1 MPPAGFFGTCVK
13 RLLLPLLIL
22 LAVSAPA
29 DAKRLGLDLEV
40 YDPPFARSDP
50 AVAAILKAYDA
61 ERDDEVE
68 RLSRRLVEAREA
80 RAAAPLDRVEALF
93 LLGRAVQDQQR
104 PSEAESHYRAALA
117 LLKPLVGGKD
127 RRAKTAR
134 QWAYY
139 VEVHLRPALTAQGRL
154 REARLLQSILPPAP
168 APRQEPERGGLVSS
182 GTEQAVTSVAPIRTT
197 PCPGAPAPLRALSQA
212 EQDRREAWDSA
223 AFGGF
228 RKQHFDAAEKAL
240 RDKLAFDLAAYG
252 EPHCEVAVDRAML
265 ADALFRRHAEAEAV
279 RLARQAVAAFD
290 ALPQPPP
297 ARLATIGLLADI
309 VASQS
314 GPRAAEP
321 FLRRI
326 YDARETQG
334 NSREKLYARVDL
346 AGNLYAQGRS
356 SEAEAL
362 YRKALATAA
371 AIGEERGDLALD
383 IRVFLG
389 FLAGNRGD
397 DATAVAEYRTA
408 CTVRGEYAAQA
419 GRGSRATLLATD
431 EAKQAGSCTLRRALA
446 LRRWAE
452 SGGGS
457 AAGDRPPALLAE
469 AFEAAQ
475 TALPSPSADAL
486 ARSSARIAAA
496 HSGQGALA
504 ERFEDALRRRD
515 AAGGPRRPSWNY
527 WDTADTSPLAEEER
541 ERLDGEIADLA
552 TRLAA
557 ADPRFW
563 DLRSPRPLGLAAL
576 QGLLRDDE
584 ALIFFMVPPKQLVG
598 LVFAVSR
605 NAAAW
610 APLGYSGDALREKV
624 AALRGGIDARAY
636 GVTPDG
642 KPQREYLKPFDRR
655 LAFDLYRALF
665 GDAGIQAVL
674 KPAHNWIVVPT
685 GPLTSLPPGLL
696 VTAPPSGDDDDPEAL
711 RTTAWLL
718 RDKAAALLPSV
729 ASLRTLRQLQT
740 AMHETAVE
748 PLLAF
753 ADPDFA
759 GAEGVADRGG
769 DARRGYDYYYRNGEP
784 DLSALK
790 RLHRLGH
797 TREEALALAAALD
810 APPAD
815 VLTGRDA
822 SRRELMARNADG
834 RLARARVIE
843 FATHGLVGGPGD
855 AQAEPALV
863 LASGATPRDW
873 LLTASDAATLR
884 INADWVLLSACNTA
898 SPDGG
903 GAEGLSGLMRGFFHA
918 GASALLVSHWS
929 VQDEAASRLI
939 PRTLL
944 LQRDGKLGRA
954 EALRRASLEL
964 LDTPGGDFAHPFFWA
979 PFTLVGDPR

>member
-1 MPPAGFFGTCVK
+1 MPPADFFRTCVK
-13 RLLLPLLIL
+13 RLLLPFLIL
-22 LAVSAPA
+22 LASSAPA
-29 DAKRLGLDLEV
+29 DAKRIGLDLEV

-68 RLSRRLVEAREA
+68 RLSRRLIETREA
-80 RAAAPLDRVEALF
+80 KAAAPLDQVEALF

-117 LLKPLVGGKD
+117 LLKPLVGGRD

-154 REARLLQSILPPAP
+154 REARLLQSILPPEP
-168 APRQEPERGGLVSS
+168 VPRQEPERGGLVSS
-182 GTEQAVTSVAPIRTT
+182 GTEQAVSAVAPVKVSA
-197 PCPGAPAPLRALSQA
+197 CPGAPPSQRPLSQA
-212 EQDRREAWDSA
+212 EQDRRDAWESA
-223 AFGGF
+223 AIGAF
-228 RKQHFDAAEKAL
+228 RKLAFDTAEKAL
-240 RDKLAFDLAAYG
+240 RDRLAFDLAAFG
-252 EPHCEVAVDRAML
+252 ESHCEVAVDRLML
-265 ADALFRRHAEAEAV
+265 AQSLFHLTSRAEAE
-279 RLARQAVAAFD
+279 RLARQALQAFE
-290 ALPQPPP
+290 ATAQPPH
-297 ARLATIGLLADI
+297 ARFTALALLAEI
-309 VASQS
+309 VASRRS
-314 GPRAAEP
+314 PAEAEP
-321 FLRRI
+321 FLRRLVE
-326 YDARETQG
+326 AREKSGDAEET
-334 NSREKLYARVDL
+334 LHARVDL
-346 AGNLYAQGRS
+346 AANLYAQGRPA
-356 SEAEAL
+356 EAEAL
-362 YRKALATAA
+362 YRQVLEAGPNLS
-371 AIGEERGDLALD
+371 GERGDLALD

-389 FLAGNRGD
+389 FLAERRGD
-397 DATAVAEYRTA
+397 PATAAAEYRTA
-408 CTVRGEYAAQA
+408 CTVRGEYAAQEA
-419 GRGSRATLLATD
+419 RGSRATLLATD
-431 EAKQAGSCTLRRALA
+431 EAKQAGSCALRRALA

-452 SGGGS
+452 GGGG
-457 AAGDRPPALLAE
+457 ATAGDRPVALLAE

-475 TALPSPSADAL
+475 TALPSPSGDAL

-527 WDTADTSPLAEEER
+527 WDTPDTSPLAEEER
-541 ERLDGEIADLA
+541 ARLDGEIADLA

-576 QGLLRDDE
+576 QGLLREDE
-584 ALIFFMVPPKQLVG
+584 ALVFFLVPPGQRIG

-605 NAAAW
+605 AAAAW
-610 APLGYSGDALREKV
+610 APLGYSGEALRDKV

-642 KPQREYLKPFDRR
+642 KPQGEYLKPFDRR
-655 LAFDLYRALF
+655 LAYDLYRSLF
-665 GDAGIQAVL
+665 GAAEVQAVL
-674 KPAHNWIVVPT
+674 KPAHMLIVVPT
-685 GPLTSLPPGLL
+685 GPLTSLPPALL
-696 VTAPPSGDDDDPEAL
+696 VTSAPSGDDEDPDAL
-711 RTTAWLL
+711 RGTPWLL
-718 RDKAAALLPSV
+718 RDKAVALLPSV
-729 ASLRTLRQLQT
+729 ASLRTLRQLQL
-740 AMHETAVE
+740 AAHEKAVE

-759 GAEGVADRGG
+759 GAEGGTDRGG
-769 DARRGYDYYYRNGEP
+769 GGRFYHSYYRNGEP

-790 RLHRLGH
+790 RLHRLKHSGV
-797 TREEALALAAALD
+797 EALALAVALD
-810 APPAD
+810 APRED

-822 SRRELMARNADG
+822 SRRELMIRNADG
-834 RLARARVIE
+834 RLAKARVIE
-843 FATHGLVGGPGD
+843 FATHGLVGGEGD
-855 AQAEPALV
+855 GRVEPALV

-964 LDTPGGDFAHPFFWA
+964 LDTPGG
-979 PFTLVGDPR
+979 